1 MSEDGMLDLS
11 KKSAWSASK
20 QLVCNNETIEL
31 SLQVMFQETGYYTV
45 QFGIVPPQEPSAFVF
60 PYSAEALISWSVEG
74 NTIQRRVSVG
84 NGVSISGGGQAVK
97 VVVMDR
103 TRFLDPNPH
112 TYLASVSITK
122 GTRPSVNQPATLESL
137 PQVTSVLAAGSLVIP
152 VPTNAGAISAQV
164 VSSVLALAGLPVHL
178 IVFQKNAAGQIL
190 KAYDPSVDTGFIPLA
205 PNTTQVEITN
215 IGTFTARVK
224 LTWGIDG

>member
-1 MSEDGMLDLS
+1 MINFD

-20 QLVCNNETIEL
+20 QLICNDEGIEL
-31 SLQVMFQETGYYTV
+31 SLQVQFQETGYYTV

-60 PYSAEALISWSVEG
+60 PFSAEAIISWSVEG
-74 NTIQRRVSVG
+74 NTIRRRVSVG

-97 VVVMDR
+97 VVVADR
-103 TRFLDPNPH
+103 TRFPDVNPH
-112 TYLASVSITK
+112 TYLASVSVTK

-137 PQVTSVLAAGSLVIP
+137 PQVTSVLAAGVLVIP
-152 VPTNAGAISAQV
+152 VPQDAGAISAQV

-178 IVFQKNAAGQIL
+178 IVFQKNAVGQIL
-190 KAYDPSVDTGFIPLA
+190 KAYDPSVETGFVPLA
-205 PNTTQVEITN
+205 PNTTEVEIDN
-215 IGTFTARVK
+215 IGAFTARVK